1 MQPRHRFEEEP
12 FSQTSATSYVGNRI
26 SNAESFD
33 PLVDIQSQIN
43 AITPSG
49 GLAAQVAA
57 NTAAIETLNTEVE
70 TLNTEVS
77 TISDSGGASFQQA
90 YISTD
95 GGATYLPLTTGDGTA
110 LYVWA
115 HT

>member
-12 FSQTSATSYVGNRI
+12 FSQTSGTSYVGDRI

-43 AITPSG
+43 AITPGG

-57 NTAAIETLNTEVE
+57 NTAAIATLNTEVA
-70 TLNTEVS
+70 TLNTDLD
-77 TISDSGGASFQQA
+77 TSDASFQQA
-90 YISTD
+90 YVNVTPDGDTPTYVALTTD
-95 GGATYLPLTTGDGTA
+95 GGTP